1 MKKTTSCFVA
11 ALLSSAVFANT
22 ATYYVAMDGDDSAAG
37 TADAPLLSVLTA
49 VTRANESIDG
59 GDDSATIHVA
69 PGTYDLTSEES
80 HISLTNAVAIVGNP
94 DNPAQVVILNNSTSH
109 RAVNLKHASSA
120 LKGLTIKR
128 TSGTWDPDPS
138 GWSGGGLV
146 HMGNGIIEDC
156 VIQGGSLGS
165 SNSTISQQ
173 GGNVYMV
180 GGIIRRCKILD
191 GKATT
196 KNNSSYRNKVAVG
209 NIVVQGTTGVI
220 PVIEN
225 SLISS
230 GYGFGSVST
239 DANCR
244 AKAGNLYL
252 NGSCRIVNCTIING
266 SGNGVGGVSIYYN
279 SDYADCKVVNCVMY
293 NNGGSTTRLY
303 KDWGSD
309 NADINGFFV
318 NCAIGNA
325 TKPND
330 TCIGVDAA
338 AFENFSGGDYRPL
351 KDASSLI
358 DAGTSRGDYKSVYG
372 ATSDT
377 DLAGGS
383 RFGGRNLDIGCYE
396 RVKYGFIITVQ

>member
-1 MKKTTSCFVA
+1 M
-11 ALLSSAVFANT
+11 
-22 ATYYVAMDGDDSAAG
+22 
-37 TADAPLLSVLTA
+37 LTKA
-49 VTRANESIDG
+49 I
-59 GDDSATIHVA
+59 
-69 PGTYDLTSEES
+69 
-80 HISLTNAVAIVGNP
+80 AIVGNP
-94 DNPAQVVILNNSTSH
+94 DNPAQVVILNNSTLH
-109 RAVNLKHASSA
+109 RTVYLEHASSA

-128 TSGTWDPDPS
+128 TSGTWDPS

-146 HMGNGIIEDC
+146 NMGNGIIEDC

-165 SNSTISQQ
+165 SNSTIDQQ

-191 GKATT
+191 GKATI
-196 KNNSSYRNKVAVG
+196 KNASASKDKVAVG
-209 NIVVQGTTGVI
+209 NIFVQGTAVAI

-225 SLISS
+225 SLISGGIGS
-230 GYGFGSVST
+230 GYVNS
-239 DANCR
+239 DATCR
-244 AKAGNLYL
+244 KKAGNLYL

-266 SGNGVGGVSIYYN
+266 SGSGVGGVSICYN
-279 SDYADCKVVNCVMY
+279 SSYADCKIVNCVMY
-293 NNGGSTTRLY
+293 NNGGSNTRLY

-309 NADINGFFV
+309 NANSKGFFV

-325 TKPND
+325 TKPNN

-338 AFENFSGGDYRPL
+338 AFENFSGGDFRPL
-351 KDASSLI
+351 KGTSSLI
-358 DAGTSRGDYKSVYG
+358 DAGTSRGDYKLVYG

>member
-94 DNPAQVVILNNSTSH
+94 DNPAQVKILNNSTSH
-109 RAVNLKHASSA
+109 RAVYLEHASSA

-230 GYGFGSVST
+230 GSGFGSVST

-309 NADINGFFV
+309 NADSKGFFV

-325 TKPND
+325 TKPNN

-338 AFENFSGGDYRPL
+338 AFENFSGGDFRPL

>member
-11 ALLSSAVFANT
+11 ALLSSAAFANT

-80 HISLTNAVAIVGNP
+80 YIMLTKAVAIVGNP

-109 RAVNLKHASSA
+109 RAVYLEHASSA

-128 TSGTWDPDPS
+128 TSGTWDPSD
-138 GWSGGGLV
+138 GSGGGLV
-146 HMGNGIIEDC
+146 NMENGIIEDC

-165 SNSTISQQ
+165 SNSTINQQ
-173 GGNVYMV
+173 GGNVYMA

-191 GKATT
+191 GYARI
-196 KNNSSYRNKVAVG
+196 KNASSYRENVAVG
-209 NIVVQGTTGVI
+209 NIIVRGVTGVI
-220 PVIEN
+220 PVVEN
-225 SLISS
+225 SLISGGY
-230 GYGFGSVST
+230 GYGFVSSDVT
-239 DANCR
+239 CR
-244 AKAGNLYL
+244 KKAGNLYL
-252 NGSCRIVNCTIING
+252 YGSCRIVNCTIING
-266 SGNGVGGVSIYYN
+266 SGNGVGGVAICYN

-293 NNGGSTTRLY
+293 NNGGSATYLH
-303 KDWGSD
+303 KDWGSN
-309 NADINGFFV
+309 NANINGFFV